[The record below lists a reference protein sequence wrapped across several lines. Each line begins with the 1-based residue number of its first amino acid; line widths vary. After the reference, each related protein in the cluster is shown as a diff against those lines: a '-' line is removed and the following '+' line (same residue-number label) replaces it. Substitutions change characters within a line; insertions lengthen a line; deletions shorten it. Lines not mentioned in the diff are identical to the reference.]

1 MRHLCHNF
9 DLYDWLMQIRD
20 CLKFGGR
27 TMVVWVGFSFLMR
40 NSKTDDIAYIY
51 AAKELSLIRSKPRN
65 KVYIFYNFLLK
76 VQLGNVG

>member
-1 MRHLCHNF
+1 
-9 DLYDWLMQIRD
+9 MQIRD

-65 KVYIFYNFLLK
+65 KVSIFYRFFIKSTIRKCGIKWL
-76 VQLGNVG
+76 QQ

>member
-1 MRHLCHNF
+1 
-9 DLYDWLMQIRD
+9 MQIRD

-65 KVYIFYNFLLK
+65 KVQKKFYADSNYF
-76 VQLGNVG
+76 LGNVG

>member
-1 MRHLCHNF
+1 
-9 DLYDWLMQIRD
+9 MQIRD

-65 KVYIFYNFLLK
+65 KVDFLKFLF
-76 VQLGNVG
+76 LNSN

>member
-1 MRHLCHNF
+1 
-9 DLYDWLMQIRD
+9 
-20 CLKFGGR
+20 
-27 TMVVWVGFSFLMR
+27 MVVWVGFSFLMR

>member
-1 MRHLCHNF
+1 
-9 DLYDWLMQIRD
+9 MQIRD